1 MEFKDKVFFI
11 TGASRGI
18 GRAMALKL
26 AKAGAHIVI
35 AAKTKEPHP
44 TLSGTIDSVAEE
56 VRVLGSQALPLVV
69 DVRDE
74 QNVMQ
79 AFEKT
84 IETFGRLDGLINNA
98 SAIHLAPTS
107 EMTMKAYDLIF
118 SVNQRATFLCAK
130 YALAHLQKSDNPHI
144 LTISPPLNLQARW
157 FAPHLAYTMSKY
169 GMSLCT
175 LGLAA
180 EFSKWHIAANS
191 LWPKTTIA
199 TAAIANHFPEAIYQA
214 SRYPDIMADA
224 AFCILKKSSRECT
237 GQFFI
242 DEEILKAEGVT
253 DFSAYALNPGEKL
266 FPDLFV

>member
-18 GRAMALKL
+18 GRAIALKL
-26 AKAGAHIVI
+26 AQAGAHIVI

-44 TLSGTIDSVAEE
+44 KLEGTIDSVAEE
-56 VRVLGSQALPLVV
+56 VRAFGSQALPLMV

-74 QNVMQ
+74 EQVIE

-84 IETFGRLDGLINNA
+84 QQSFGRLDGLINNA
-98 SAIHLAPTS
+98 SAIHLASTPD
-107 EMTMKAYDLIF
+107 MTMKAYDLIF

-130 YALAHLQKSDNPHI
+130 YAISLLQKSENPHI

-157 FAPHLAYTMSKY
+157 FAPHLAYTMSKF

-175 LGLAA
+175 LGFAA
-180 EFSKWHIAANS
+180 EFAKLHIAANS

-199 TAAIANHFPEAIYQA
+199 TAAIANHFPENIYQA
-214 SRYPDIMADA
+214 SRHPDIMADA
-224 AFCILKKSSRECT
+224 AFAILKRNSRECT

-242 DEEILKAEGVT
+242 DEEVLKSEGVT
-253 DFSAYALNPGEKL
+253 DLSHYALNPNGKL